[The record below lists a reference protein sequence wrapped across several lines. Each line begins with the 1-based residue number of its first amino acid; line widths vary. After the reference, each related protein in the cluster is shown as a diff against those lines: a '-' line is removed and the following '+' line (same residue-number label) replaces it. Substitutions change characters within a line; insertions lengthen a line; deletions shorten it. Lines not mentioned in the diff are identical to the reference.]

1 MDLIEQYRK
10 QKEKR
15 KVISKKLDNM
25 VNLYT
30 NLRESVENEN
40 ILKAN
45 QIYLIMALQDL
56 KINNN
61 HLLKV
66 PLSSKDKNNKRR
78 RESIRKL
85 KNKIRKIKKCIK
97 EGKMYCPDFIINK
110 KNQLVK
116 VKD

>member
-40 ILKAN
+40 IL
-45 QIYLIMALQDL
+45 
-56 KINNN
+56 
-61 HLLKV
+61 
-66 PLSSKDKNNKRR
+66 
-78 RESIRKL
+78 
-85 KNKIRKIKKCIK
+85 
-97 EGKMYCPDFIINK
+97 
-110 KNQLVK
+110 
-116 VKD
+116 